1 MKLSKSSSA
10 LFARKDA
17 LNVLF
22 LIAIALLIFYPLLY
36 TKFSYSDDF
45 VQLWLY
51 KAGSIFH
58 PSVLYGRYVTEK
70 LAKWLF
76 SRAITIH
83 DVLYI
88 RLFSFF
94 GWLVCIPVWYIIIK
108 KVVEREKLP
117 SFLTF
122 FSVLYLVCT
131 PSLSIYVRW
140 ASCFEQ
146 FIAYTAG
153 LLSGYILY
161 TFMEPESGNI
171 RRPLLAIPGA
181 LTLGIVSLFTYQNG
195 FGCFLLPFLLHLTSK
210 PRNLKIIL
218 LAVAIYLSTYVIYY
232 LMFKLN
238 LQASQLES
246 VNRATISL
254 NPFPKI
260 RFFFRPLASAFHFTF
275 LFNERSII
283 GFVIYVI
290 TFLAWV
296 SADFYQSR
304 GIALATR
311 LKFFVLTIFLL
322 IIIYLPSLVVKEN
335 YFSNRTLLALN
346 MAVFFLAANTAL
358 TAVKESAR
366 VTLIAVFSFLFV
378 LNARYNFVQEFLNP
392 VKAEYQR
399 VSDFIENNYNSNVTT
414 VYFIR
419 PHEDFFVRKHGLTR
433 SWDEFGVPSTFF
445 PWVPEFFTR
454 QVIFEKTKS
463 RKIAE
468 GVSIKQWLGKD
479 EFLKT
484 APPISPNTML
494 VDVEE
499 ILSRQ

>member
-1 MKLSKSSSA
+1 MNLSKSNSA
-10 LFARKDA
+10 LFTRKDL

-22 LIAIALLIFYPLLY
+22 LVAIALIVFYPVFY
-36 TKFSYSDDF
+36 TKFSYTDDF

-51 KAGSIFH
+51 KTGSIFQ
-58 PSVLYGRYVTEK
+58 PSIVYGRYVTEQ

-76 SRAITIH
+76 SRAVTIH

-94 GWLVCIPVWYIIIK
+94 GWLVCIPIWYIIIK
-108 KVVEREKLP
+108 KVVAREKLP
-117 SFLTF
+117 TLLAF

-131 PSLSIYVRW
+131 PSFSIYVRW

-153 LLSGYILY
+153 LSSGYILY
-161 TFMEPESGNI
+161 TFMESESGKI
-171 RRPLLAIPGA
+171 HRPLLAIPGA
-181 LTLGIVSLFTYQNG
+181 LTLGMVSLFTYQNG
-195 FGCFLLPFLLHLTSK
+195 FGCFLLPFLLHVTSK
-210 PRNLKIIL
+210 PKKLKVIL
-218 LAVAIYLSTYVIYY
+218 VAVAIYLSTYVVYY
-232 LMFKLN
+232 LLFKLN
-238 LQASQLES
+238 LQASHLES
-246 VNRATISL
+246 VNRTTISI

-275 LFNERSII
+275 LFNERSVP
-283 GFVIYVI
+283 GFVIYVV

-304 GIALATR
+304 GIALANR
-311 LKFFVLTIFLL
+311 LKFLILTIFLL
-322 IIIYLPSLVVKEN
+322 TIIYLPSLAVKEN

-346 MAVFFLAANTAL
+346 MGVFFLAANTIL
-358 TAVKESAR
+358 TSVKKSAR
-366 VTLIAVFSFLFV
+366 MTVMAIISFLFV
-378 LNARYNFVQEFLNP
+378 FNARYNFVQEFLNP
-392 VKAEYQR
+392 VKTEYER
-399 VSDFIENNYNSNVTT
+399 VSDFIEKNYNSNVTT

-419 PHEDFFVRKHGLTR
+419 PHEDFFVRKLGITR

-445 PWVPEFFTR
+445 AWVPEFFTR

-468 GVSIKQWLGKD
+468 GLNIKHWLGKE

-484 APPISPNTML
+484 APLISPNTML

-499 ILSRQ
+499 ILDHQ